1 MFFTL
6 AFRPTYS
13 TTGDSAGISS
23 SRRSAPGRAAV
34 RSRSTSIPFGTS
46 AIRAGE
52 TLHVRI
58 TN

>member
-13 TTGDSAGISS
+13 TTGASGGIVS
-23 SRRSAPGRAAV
+23 SRRSAPGRVVV
-34 RSRSTSIPFGTS
+34 RSQVDVD
-46 AIRAGE
+46 AIRHQRNRAGG